1 MITFLLLVGTIL
13 VLVGVHEG
21 GHFLAAKLT
30 GVYVKEFAI
39 GFGPKLVSH
48 RIGETLY
55 SIRALPFGGYVR
67 LAGEDREETDS
78 EIPKGRL
85 LYNRPPFVRILI
97 SLAGPSAN
105 LMMTLLVL
113 VLALWMFGVPLV
125 QVAALIPGKPAE
137 VELLPGDRIISI
149 AGVPTYTI
157 EDLGRAVQGCE
168 GAPIE
173 VVVERDG
180 SHRGFTMTPEFDEGE
195 GRYLIGIYPSPI
207 TYTNTLA
214 ALDLSSAFFASG
226 LRVGDTIVS
235 VGDVLTRT
243 GIDLLLRMNEHL
255 PTESVEVSVLRM
267 GVRETWLVQTRGL
280 DLDQVFSGVTF
291 ADLGTTYRRP
301 DFAKGIIIGAGE
313 FASYVRLMIGWIRGI
328 IAGQISPS
336 DTVAGPIGIARML
349 ADWAKQGASVFL
361 RLFAYLS
368 LSLGLLN
375 LVPFPALDGS
385 RAAFAL
391 YETIRRKPIP
401 PEREGMI
408 HAIGFLVLIALM
420 LLVTYQ
426 DILKL
431 FR

>member
-30 GVYVKEFAI
+30 GVYVREFAI

-105 LMMTLLVL
+105 LLMTLFVL

-157 EDLGRAVQGCE
+157 EDLDRAIQGCE

-180 SHRGFTMTPEFDEGE
+180 SRRGFTMTPEFDEGE

-214 ALDLSSAFFASG
+214 ALDPSSALFASG

-235 VGDVLTRT
+235 VGDVPIRT

-255 PTESVEVSVLRM
+255 PTESVEVGVLRM
-267 GVRETWLVQTRGL
+267 GVREIWLIQTAGL
-280 DLDQVFSGVTF
+280 DLDQVFSGITF

-313 FASYVRLMIGWIRGI
+313 FAGYVRLMIGWIRGI

-336 DTVAGPIGIARML
+336 ETVAGPIGIARML
-349 ADWAKQGASVFL
+349 ADWAKQGAGVFL

-401 PEREGMI
+401 PKREGMI

>member
-30 GVYVKEFAI
+30 GVYVREFAI

-78 EIPKGRL
+78 EIPKERL

-105 LMMTLLVL
+105 LLMTLVVL

-157 EDLGRAVQGCE
+157 EDLDRAIQGYE

-180 SHRGFTMTPEFDEGE
+180 SRRGFTMTPEFDEGE

-214 ALDLSSAFFASG
+214 ALDPSSALFASG

-235 VGDVLTRT
+235 VGDVPIRT

-255 PTESVEVSVLRM
+255 PTESVEVGVLRM
-267 GVRETWLVQTRGL
+267 GVREIWLIQTAGL
-280 DLDQVFSGVTF
+280 DLDQVFSGITF

-313 FASYVRLMIGWIRGI
+313 FAGYVRLIIGWIRGI
-328 IAGQISPS
+328 IAGRISPS

-349 ADWAKQGASVFL
+349 ADWAKQGAGVFL
-361 RLFAYLS
+361 QLFAYLS

-401 PEREGMI
+401 PKREGMI

>member
-21 GHFLAAKLT
+21 GHFLVAKLT

-39 GFGPKLVSH
+39 GFGPKLASL

-55 SIRALPFGGYVR
+55 SVRALPFGGYVR
-67 LAGEDREETDS
+67 MAGEDREETDP
-78 EIPKGRL
+78 EIPERRL

-97 SLAGPSAN
+97 SLAGPAAN
-105 LMMTLLVL
+105 LLMTLLVL
-113 VLALWMFGVPLV
+113 VFALWMFGVPLL

-137 VELLPGDRIISI
+137 VKLIPGDRIISI
-149 AGVPTYTI
+149 AGVPTYTV
-157 EDLGRAVQGCE
+157 EDLDRAVQGCE

-173 VVVERDG
+173 VLVERDG
-180 SHRGFTMTPEFDEGE
+180 SHLGFTMTPEFDEKE
-195 GRYLIGIYPSPI
+195 GRYLMGIYPSPI
-207 TYTNTLA
+207 TYMNTLT
-214 ALDLSSAFFASG
+214 ALDPSSVLLASG
-226 LRVGDTIVS
+226 LRAGDTIVS
-235 VGDVLTRT
+235 VGEVPTGT

-255 PTESVEVSVLRM
+255 PAESVEVSILRM
-267 GVRETWLVQTRGL
+267 GVEEICVIQTGGL
-280 DLDQVFSGVTF
+280 ELDRAFSGITL

-313 FASYVRLMIGWIRGI
+313 FANYVRLMIDWIHGI
-328 IAGQISPS
+328 IAGQIAVSE
-336 DTVAGPIGIARML
+336 TVAGPIGIARML
-349 ADWAKQGASVFL
+349 TDWAKQGASVFL
-361 RLFAYLS
+361 QLFAYLS

-391 YETIRRKPIP
+391 YEAIRRRPIP